1 MSNDQLEESS
11 SDSQLTS
18 PEYPLAA
25 TPSGC
30 VESSQRSKVDTEN
43 ATVNARSENEI
54 KRTFLWHTHNY
65 LNEYIRFCDKK
76 AALTGTISTG
86 LIGAMYSAGVYI
98 PLLIKPREQW
108 NLSTWLTVL
117 AVASLLISV
126 ILVVATVA
134 PRLSS
139 SRTKGF
145 LYWGDIAAH
154 DDANSLKAAYE
165 SQSAQNLDAYLLD
178 HVFHLSKNICVPKYR
193 CVSLS
198 IWALCTGG
206 LMAIVALVLHDAP

>member
-25 TPSGC
+25 TPFGC

-43 ATVNARSENEI
+43 ANVNARSENEI

-98 PLLIKPREQW
+98 PLLIKPRDQW

-134 PRLSS
+134 PRLSTEPKVFCIGEILQPMTMLTRS
-139 SRTKGF
+139 KLLTSR
-145 LYWGDIAAH
+145 
-154 DDANSLKAAYE
+154 SLHRTWMPIYLTTLIFRRTFVF
-165 SQSAQNLDAYLLD
+165 QNTVA
-178 HVFHLSKNICVPKYR
+178 FH
-193 CVSLS
+193 
-198 IWALCTGG
+198 
-206 LMAIVALVLHDAP
+206 